1 MQSNGPQ
8 AVMLDAGP
16 SHKTSG
22 TVKSETKIAPIA
34 PGTSGLS
41 STFVLALG
49 TFAVGTD
56 AFIVS
61 AFLPA
66 MADSLRV
73 SPALAGQSVISFTL
87 AYALLS
93 PIIATLT
100 SAVPRRQLLIIAML
114 ILGVANIGS
123 ALAPTLWVLIMTRIV
138 AAAAAASYT
147 PSAGAVAAALVRP
160 ELKGRALAVV
170 IGGLTSATAV
180 GVPLGRVAS
189 SLMSWRMSLVFVG
202 VIAVV
207 AAIGLTI
214 GMPGMA
220 GNPPVTL
227 KRRLSVLVRPGVMVV
242 LPLTVLG
249 MAACYTPQAFTIQ
262 VLRAVS
268 ISDNAIPLLLASYG
282 IGAVIGNFAS
292 GAATDRWNAKMV
304 LLCAYVLMLGT
315 LGSLTWLSVAPRHD
329 WSVVVAL
336 LMFTWGLS
344 SWAQGPAQQA
354 RLIAVAP
361 SEAPL
366 VIALNAS
373 AIYFGF
379 AIGST
384 IGSLAVDVSVTAL
397 IGTAAALSL
406 VALAF
411 AVMTCRERASQGAIA
426 RRSRGT
432 SRK

>member
-1 MQSNGPQ
+1 MLSKGPQ

-16 SHKTSG
+16 PHKTSG
-22 TVKSETKIAPIA
+22 TFKSETKMAPIA
-34 PGTSGLS
+34 LGTSGLS

-66 MADSLRV
+66 MAESLHV
-73 SPALAGQSVISFTL
+73 SAAAAGQSVISFTL
-87 AYALLS
+87 AYAVLS

-100 SAVPRRQLLIIAML
+100 SAVPRRRLLIAATL
-114 ILGVANIGS
+114 VLGVANIGS

-138 AAAAAASYT
+138 AAAAAATYT

-189 SLMSWRMSLVFVG
+189 TFMSWRMSLVFVG

-207 AAIGLTI
+207 AAIGI
-214 GMPGMA
+214 MISMPKIA

-268 ISDNAIPLLLASYG
+268 TSDNAVPLLLACYG
-282 IGAVIGNFAS
+282 IGAVAGNFAS
-292 GAATDRWNAKMV
+292 GAATDRCNAKTV

-315 LGSLTWLSVAPRHD
+315 LGSLTWLSAAPRQE
-329 WSVVVAL
+329 WPVVVAL
-336 LMFTWGLS
+336 LMFAWGLS

-397 IGTAAALSL
+397 IGTATALSL
-406 VALAF
+406 AALAF
-411 AVMTCRERASQGAIA
+411 AVMTCRERAPRGAIA
-426 RRSRGT
+426 HT
-432 SRK
+432 SRT